1 VAILSKSVWTWFDR
15 EDAVETGLKGK
26 VVIVTGA
33 ARGLGRAAVQAFAEE
48 GSIVCILDVNLGSAL
63 TAAEELSA
71 ITEAVGFG
79 LDVRDEAQ
87 VEKIVASI
95 HERWG
100 RIDVLVHCA
109 GIARGDT
116 QKDSSGAWLPMEDV
130 TLADWEKVIGVNLTG
145 TFLMDRAVAKR
156 MIPAHTGRI
165 INVASMSAM
174 VANRGLPGLGPYSAS
189 KGGVVSLTKVL
200 AAEWAGHGITVNTIS
215 PGYMATEM
223 GVRSHSIPGFKEL
236 QLSLIPQGRL
246 GKPEEFAFVALMLA
260 ADNAAYITGHEVVMD
275 GGYTLW

>member
-1 VAILSKSVWTWFDR
+1 MNL
-15 EDAVETGLKGK
+15 GLKGK

-33 ARGLGRAAVQAFAEE
+33 ARGLGQAAARAFAEE
-48 GSIVCILDVNLGSAL
+48 GARVCIMDVNLEAAL
-63 TAAEELSA
+63 AAARELSP

-79 LDVRDEAQ
+79 LDVRNEIQ
-87 VEKIVASI
+87 VEEAVAAV
-95 HERWG
+95 HGKWG

-109 GIARGDT
+109 GIARGDA
-116 QKDSSGAWLPMEDV
+116 QKAQDGSWLPMEEV
-130 TLADWEKVIGVNLTG
+130 GLADWEKVLGVNLTG
-145 TFLMDRAVAKR
+145 TFLMDRAVARR
-156 MIPAHTGRI
+156 MIPAGWGRI

-174 VANRGLPGLGPYSAS
+174 VANRGLAGLGAYAAS

-200 AAEWAGHGITVNTIS
+200 AAEWAGHGITVNSIS

-246 GKPEEFAFVALMLA
+246 GKPEEFAFVALALA
-260 ADNAAYITGHEVVMD
+260 ADGAAHMTGHDVVMD